1 MKKEMKVLKA
11 QKTKLLN
18 KECNTQEEF
27 EELQER
33 INQIEV
39 EMLLAEK

>member
-1 MKKEMKVLKA
+1 MKKEMKILKA